1 MMTNLVRIV
10 DGTVKWPYSL
20 GQLRLDEPAQSFSW
34 APSDAELAHYDV
46 YRVEPSDPPAAD
58 PTVEKAIQATP
69 IEIDGKWMQQWELVP
84 LTPEEQAAYHAAAHP
99 ARWIEF
105 GQVVQASAE
114 INALLG
120 RALID
125 APALAM
131 ALSVGLG
138 KAADGD
144 SRIFLAA
151 WRSALGLGLINNELI
166 TLMQGA
172 AQAHDLPAEFIV
184 GLAGGAQ

>member
-1 MMTNLVRIV
+1 V
-10 DGTVKWPYSL
+10 
-20 GQLRLDEPAQSFSW
+20 E
-34 APSDAELAHYDV
+34 
-46 YRVEPSDPPAAD
+46 RV
-58 PTVEKAIQATP
+58 IQAQP
-69 IEIDGKWMQQWELVP
+69 VESNGQWVQQWELVP
-84 LTPEEQAAYHAAAHP
+84 LSPKEQAAYHAAAHP
-99 ARWIEF
+99 PRWIEF
-105 GQVVQASAE
+105 GQVVQAE
-114 INALLG
+114 PRINALLS
-120 RALID
+120 RALVD

-151 WRSALGLGLINNELI
+151 WSSALGLGLINAELI

-172 AQAHDLPAEFIV
+172 AQSHDLPADFIA